1 MRLGLIAALELELD
15 REGGKARG
23 SVGMFGMAVAAS
35 RRAVPW
41 RLWDTR

>member
-23 SVGMFGMAVAAS
+23 SVGMFGMEVAAS